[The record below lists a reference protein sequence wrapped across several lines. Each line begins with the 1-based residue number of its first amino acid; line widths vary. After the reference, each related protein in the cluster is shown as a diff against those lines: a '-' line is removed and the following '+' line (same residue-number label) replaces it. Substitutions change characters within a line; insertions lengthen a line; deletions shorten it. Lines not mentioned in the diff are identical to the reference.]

1 MVDIVSPQKRSEMMA
16 GIKGKNTKPE
26 LVVRRLLHAEG
37 FRFRLHRKD
46 LPGRPDIVLPR
57 FKTAIFVNGCF
68 WHGHGNCAL
77 YRPPLTRTEFWS
89 EKISGNRARD
99 ARKLTELTDLGW
111 QAVVVWECAI
121 KGKGKLPDGELV
133 KLLASS
139 ISTEQEWS
147 EIRGS
152 VYLSKE

>member
-121 KGKGKLPDGELV
+121 KGKNKLPDGELAQ
-133 KLLASS
+133 LLADS
-139 ISTEQEWS
+139 ISNEKKCHH
-147 EIRGS
+147 IRGWECS
-152 VYLSKE
+152 